1 MKNKQDQQSFTARNA
16 RQGDIILRTPTR
28 RFVFALGL
36 AGLVVLGAALAI
48 FAA

>member
-16 RQGDIILRTPTR
+16 RQGDIILRTPAR
-28 RFVFALGL
+28 RFVFILGL